1 MSTTAMSTTAMSTTP
16 HPPYR
21 LDVHGADQHA
31 ENAAL
36 RERGPVTSVELPGG
50 LTAWA
55 ATGHDELQALLG
67 DPRVGKNPGNWRALQ
82 EGQVPEGWPL
92 LGMITIPGMTSADGE
107 DHRRLRS
114 LVSQGFTPRRVEAL
128 RPHVEA
134 VVAELMEQLELLA
147 PGPVDLREH
156 FAYPLPMR
164 VIGELLGIPEELRDE
179 LHRHSGVLVRSSAT
193 PEESLAARRGL
204 VELLGRV
211 AAERREDPR
220 DDMTSALLAA
230 RDADD
235 RLTDEEVVGTMM
247 LMFIAGHATTLNLI
261 TNAVRALT
269 AFPEQRDAAVAGEV
283 AWSAVVE
290 ETLRHDSPVAHFPLR
305 FALDDIEIGDV
316 LIRRGDAVL
325 ASYAAAG
332 RDPRRHA
339 EADRFDATREPS
351 RHLSFGHG
359 LHFCLGAPLA
369 RLEAEVA
376 LRELYARFPGLEVAG
391 ETTPIAS
398 FVSNSVQQLPVAL
411 KA

>member
-1 MSTTAMSTTAMSTTP
+1 MTVTP
-16 HPPYR
+16 HPPYP
-21 LDVHGADQHA
+21 LDVHGIDQHG
-31 ENAAL
+31 ENEAL
-36 RERGPVTSVELPGG
+36 RERGPVALVELPGG

-55 ATGHDELQALLG
+55 VTGHEELQALLG
-67 DPRVGKNPGNWRALQ
+67 DQRVGKNPGNWRALQ
-82 EGQVPEGWPL
+82 EGRVPEGWPL
-92 LGMITIPGMTSADGE
+92 LGMVTIPGMTSADGE

-134 VVAELMEQLELLA
+134 VVAELVERLDGLA

-179 LHRHSGVLVRSSAT
+179 LHRHAGTLVRSSAT
-193 PEESLAARRGL
+193 PQEAVAARRGL
-204 VELLGRV
+204 VELLGQV
-211 AAERREDPR
+211 AADRRAHPG
-220 DDMTSALLAA
+220 DDMTSDLLAA
-230 RDADD
+230 READD
-235 RLTDEEVVGTMM
+235 RLSEEEVVGTMM

-261 TNAVRALT
+261 TNAVRALS
-269 AFPEQRDAAVAGEV
+269 AFPQQRDAALAGTV
-283 AWSAVVE
+283 TWAAVVE
-290 ETLRHDSPVAHFPLR
+290 ETLRQDSPVAHFPLR
-305 FALDDIEIGDV
+305 FALDDIEIGGV
-316 LIRRGDAVL
+316 VIRRGDAIL

-332 RDPRRHA
+332 RDPRRHEDA
-339 EADRFDATREPS
+339 ERFDATRSPN

-376 LRELYARFPGLEVAG
+376 LRELYGRFPALELAG

-398 FVSNSVQQLPVAL
+398 FVSNSVQSLPVLL
-411 KA
+411 KG

>member
-1 MSTTAMSTTAMSTTP
+1 MSTAP
-16 HPPYR
+16 QPPYR
-21 LDVHGADQHA
+21 LDVHGTDQHG

-36 RERGPVTSVELPGG
+36 RERGPVTLVELPGG

-55 ATGHDELQALLG
+55 VTGQDELQTLLG

-92 LGMITIPGMTSADGE
+92 LGMISIPGMTSADGE

-128 RPHVEA
+128 RPRVEA
-134 VVAELMEQLELLA
+134 VVAELVRRLERLV

-164 VIGELLGIPEELRDE
+164 VIGELLGVSEEFRDE
-179 LHRHSGVLVRSSAT
+179 LHRHSAVLVRSSAT
-193 PEESLAARRGL
+193 PEESTAARRGM
-204 VELLGRV
+204 VALLAQV
-211 AAERREDPR
+211 AAERRRNPA
-220 DDMTSALLAA
+220 DDLTSDLIAA
-230 RDADD
+230 READD
-235 RLTDEEVVGTMM
+235 RLSEEEVVGTMM

-269 AFPEQRDAAVAGEV
+269 AFPEQREAAVSGAV

-290 ETLRHDSPVAHFPLR
+290 ETLRHDSPVGHFPLR
-305 FALDDIEIGDV
+305 FALDEIEIGGV
-316 LIRRGDAVL
+316 VIRRGDGIL

-332 RDPRRHA
+332 RDPRRH
-339 EADRFDATREPS
+339 EDADRFDATRSPN

-376 LRELYARFPGLEVAG
+376 LRELYGRFPGLEAVG

-398 FVSNSVQQLPVAL
+398 FVSNSVRSLPVAL
-411 KA
+411 KG

>member
-1 MSTTAMSTTAMSTTP
+1 MSTAP
-16 HPPYR
+16 RPPYR
-21 LDVHGADQHA
+21 LDVHGTDQHG

-36 RERGPVTSVELPGG
+36 RERGPVTRVELPGG

-55 ATGHDELQALLG
+55 VTGHDELQALLG
-67 DPRVGKNPGNWRALQ
+67 DQRVGKNPGNWRALQ

-107 DHRRLRS
+107 DHRRLRT
-114 LVSQGFTPRRVEAL
+114 LVSQGFTQRRVEAL
-128 RPHVEA
+128 RPRVEA
-134 VVAELMEQLELLA
+134 VVAELVRHLERLA

-164 VIGELLGIPEELRDE
+164 VIGELLGIPEELHDE
-179 LHRHSGVLVRSSAT
+179 LHRHAGTLVRSSAT
-193 PEESLAARRGL
+193 PQEALSARSGM

-211 AAERREDPR
+211 AEDRRANPG
-220 DDMTSALLAA
+220 DDLTSDLLAA
-230 RDADD
+230 READD
-235 RLTDEEVVGTMM
+235 RLSEEEVVGTMM

-269 AFPEQRDAAVAGEV
+269 ACPRQRDAAVAGTVEW
-283 AWSAVVE
+283 AAVVE
-290 ETLRHDSPVAHFPLR
+290 ETLRYDAPVAHFPLR
-305 FALDDIEIGDV
+305 FALDDIEVGGVVIK
-316 LIRRGDAVL
+316 RGDGIL
-325 ASYAAAG
+325 ASYTAAG
-332 RDPRRHA
+332 RDPRRH
-339 EADRFDATREPS
+339 EDPERFDPTRSPN

-376 LRELYARFPGLEVAG
+376 LRALYGRFPALEVAG
-391 ETTPIAS
+391 GTTPIAS
-398 FVSNSVQQLPVAL
+398 FVSNSVQSLPVAL

>member
-1 MSTTAMSTTAMSTTP
+1 MTTAQ

-21 LDVHGADQHA
+21 LDVHGTDQHG

-36 RERGPVTSVELPGG
+36 RERGPVTQVELPGG
-50 LTAWA
+50 LSAWA
-55 ATGHDELQALLG
+55 VTGHEELQTLLG

-134 VVAELMEQLELLA
+134 VVAELLAHLERLA

-156 FAYPLPMR
+156 YAYPLPMR
-164 VIGELLGIPEELRDE
+164 VIGELLGIPEEMRDE
-179 LHRHSGVLVRSSAT
+179 LHTHSGVLVRSSAT
-193 PEESLAARRGL
+193 PQESVAARNGM
-204 VELLGRV
+204 VALLGRV
-211 AAERREDPR
+211 AAERREAAAAGSPG
-220 DDMTSALLAA
+220 DDMTSALIAA
-230 RDADD
+230 READD
-235 RLTDEEVVGTMM
+235 RLSEEEVVGTMM
-247 LMFIAGHATTLNLI
+247 LMFIAGHATTLNLV
-261 TNAVRALT
+261 TNAVRALS
-269 AFPEQRDAAVAGEV
+269 AFPEQRGAAVAGTV
-283 AWSAVVE
+283 PWSAVVE
-290 ETLRHDSPVAHFPLR
+290 ETLRYDSPVAHFPMR
-305 FALDDIEIGDV
+305 FALDDIEIGGV
-316 LIRRGDAVL
+316 VIRRGEGIL

-332 RDPRRHA
+332 RDPRRHEDA
-339 EADRFDATREPS
+339 ERFDTSRDPK
-351 RHLSFGHG
+351 RHLALGHG

-376 LRELYARFPGLEVAG
+376 LRELYGRFPGLEAVG

-398 FVSNSVQQLPVAL
+398 FVSNSVQSLPVVL
-411 KA
+411 KG

>member
-1 MSTTAMSTTAMSTTP
+1 MTSTAP
-16 HPPYR
+16 QPPYR
-21 LDVHGADQHA
+21 LDVHGTDQHG

-36 RERGPVTSVELPGG
+36 RERGPVARVELPGG
-50 LTAWA
+50 IAAWA
-55 ATGHDELQALLG
+55 VTGHDELQSLLG

-134 VVAELMEQLELLA
+134 VVAELLRHLERLA

-179 LHRHSGVLVRSSAT
+179 LHAHSGVLVRSSAT
-193 PEESLAARRGL
+193 AQEAVAAQRGM
-204 VELLGRV
+204 VALLGRV
-211 AAERREDPR
+211 AAERRANPG
-220 DDMTSALLAA
+220 DDLTSDLLAA
-230 RDADD
+230 READD
-235 RLTDEEVVGTMM
+235 RLSEQEVVGTMM

-269 AFPEQRDAAVAGEV
+269 AFPEQRDAAVAGTV

-290 ETLRHDSPVAHFPLR
+290 ETLRYDSPVAHFPMR

-316 LIRRGDAVL
+316 VIKRGDGIL
-325 ASYAAAG
+325 ASYAAVG
-332 RDPRRHA
+332 RDPRRH
-339 EADRFDATREPS
+339 EDADRFDATRTPN
-351 RHLSFGHG
+351 RHLALGHG

-376 LRELYARFPGLEVAG
+376 LRELYGRFPGLAAVG

-398 FVSNSVQQLPVAL
+398 FVSNSVQALPVAL
-411 KA
+411 KG